1 MYSRV
6 IFPMKSW
13 NIDTVQICGYCCS
26 LEAEYAYQLK
36 RTIIPLMM
44 EKDYQ
49 PDGWLGFIV
58 GAKYWISF
66 TERKEFTNSVEKLLK
81 EINVK
86 GEPSKK
92 MDLLDEKI
100 VLSADTVNEDTGG
113 DYAAMM
119 PNSSMYV

>member
-1 MYSRV
+1 MNSRV
-6 IFPMKSW
+6 IFPIKSW
-13 NIDTVQICGYCCS
+13 SIGTVQICDPYCS

-44 EKDYQ
+44 EKHYQ

-66 TERKEFTNSVEKLLK
+66 TERKEFPNSVEKLLK

-86 GEPSKK
+86 GESSKK
-92 MDLLDEKI
+92 VDPLDEKM
-100 VLSADTVNEDTGG
+100 VLPADPVN
-113 DYAAMM
+113 
-119 PNSSMYV
+119 